1 MAPFQATAGIARLRH
16 RDPAV
21 AMAIVALQRV
31 AYRAEA
37 ELIGYPA
44 LPPLNESPAHIMAS
58 EERFYGITSRGRLI
72 ALIST
77 ETSGESLTI
86 CRLCVAPDCSRR
98 GHGERLVRH
107 VLNDA
112 DGPTLVSTAE
122 ANAPAVTLYRKLGF
136 APERVWTTPEG
147 LALISLRHSG
157 TDAVRKP

>member
-1 MAPFQATAGIARLRH
+1 MSPFHAAAGIARLRH
-16 RDPAV
+16 RDPPV
-21 AMAIVALQRV
+21 AMAIVALQRI

-44 LPPLNESPAHIMAS
+44 LPPLKESPADIMAS
-58 EERFYGITSRGRLI
+58 DESFYGVTTRGRLI

-77 ETSGESLTI
+77 EQSDGSTTI

-98 GHGERLVRH
+98 GHGQRLVRH
-107 VLNDA
+107 VLTGA

-136 APERVWTTPEG
+136 VPERVWTTPEG
-147 LALISLRHSG
+147 LALISLRHSAPDG
-157 TDAVRKP
+157 ASKP